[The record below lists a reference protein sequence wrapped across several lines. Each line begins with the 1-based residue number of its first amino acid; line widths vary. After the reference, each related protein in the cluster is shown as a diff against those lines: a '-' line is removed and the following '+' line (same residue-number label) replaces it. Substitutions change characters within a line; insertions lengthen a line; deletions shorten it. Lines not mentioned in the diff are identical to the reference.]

1 MTDSPDYRLYLESKF
16 RETNTHVKDQFE
28 NVIDKLEAIKVQTT
42 KTNGRVSDLEDDV
55 SDLKDKLAL
64 HPIECSKAKDIE
76 SLKDDLIEY
85 KIIKKY
91 PRATALLIAFFV
103 IALLISAYGTFSTIS
118 SNIKAKETR
127 RTIDTINANTR

>member
-103 IALLISAYGTFSTIS
+103 IALLVSAYGTFSTIS
-118 SNIKAKETR
+118 SNFKDKDTR

>member
-127 RTIDTINANTR
+127 RTIDTINENTR

>member
-55 SDLKDKLAL
+55 SALKDKLAL

-127 RTIDTINANTR
+127 KTIDTINENTK